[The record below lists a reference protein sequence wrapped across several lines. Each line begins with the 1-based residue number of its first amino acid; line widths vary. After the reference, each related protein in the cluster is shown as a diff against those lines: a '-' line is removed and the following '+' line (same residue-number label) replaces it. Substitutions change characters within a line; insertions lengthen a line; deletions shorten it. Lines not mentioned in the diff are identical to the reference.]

1 MNLCTRDRNRE
12 IHINQYKFNI
22 MSFFCNI
29 NAPSI
34 EFLHLNVSCNIGQS
48 MYTLENHGNN
58 KDKSS
63 ILGDN
68 DKATQKIATKDNAY
82 LTIVPSY

>member
-1 MNLCTRDRNRE
+1 
-12 IHINQYKFNI
+12 
-22 MSFFCNI
+22 
-29 NAPSI
+29 
-34 EFLHLNVSCNIGQS
+34 